1 MKKFKRKMFVGNV
14 IVTKSLLRS
23 SYMQFCQMLRNR
35 LHIAL
40 NNYMYI
46 NVRIIYWSIL
56 NGLCFLSSLNKIDAG

>member
-1 MKKFKRKMFVGNV
+1 
-14 IVTKSLLRS
+14 
-23 SYMQFCQMLRNR
+23 MQFCQMLRNR